1 MDKKQFVFLKS
12 QEINGTSEKSGK
24 PYSLRKI
31 SFADPTTFENHQLD
45 YKDGLNLTYI
55 TKGEMVNLKLDLEQG
70 FGGRDSRAIVTDVI
84 PVK

>member
-1 MDKKQFVFLKS
+1 MEKKQFVFLKS
-12 QEINGTSEKSGK
+12 QEINGISAKTEK

-45 YKDGLNLTYI
+45 YKEGLQLNYLA
-55 TKGEMVNLKLDLEQG
+55 KGEMVNLKLDLEQG
-70 FGGRDSRAIVTDVI
+70 FGGRDSRAIVIDVI

>member
-1 MDKKQFVFLKS
+1 MDNKQFVFLKS
-12 QEINGTSEKSGK
+12 QEINGISAKTDK

-45 YKDGLNLTYI
+45 YKEGLMFTHLS
-55 TKGEMVNLKLDLEQG
+55 KGEMVKLKLDLEQG
-70 FGGRDSRAIVTDVI
+70 FGGRDSRAIVTDVV